1 MKKLKDI
8 AAAGTINVKK
18 FISASSC
25 VSPAILKRITSSGDV
40 RKNEAIPPRQEPIA
54 AIIIKRKANCV
65 RSVLAVKPIALK
77 IPMSVRSLIKDLL
90 HIILITT
97 AENVMEI
104 A

>member
-8 AAAGTINVKK
+8 AAAGIINVKK

-54 AIIIKRKANCV
+54 AIIIKRKANYV

-77 IPMSVRSLIKDLL
+77 MPMSVRSLIKDLL